1 MITFSFFLCI
11 LFVIGFFFFF
21 LFIYFLILMY
31 ALHPRALPIWQQE
44 QVEDLFGILYF
55 VEIEN
60 FLLKVLPIKVKIS

>member
-1 MITFSFFLCI
+1 MITFFFFLCI

-21 LFIYFLILMY
+21 FFLILMY

-60 FLLKVLPIKVKIS
+60 FLLKVLQIKVKIS

>member
-21 LFIYFLILMY
+21 FLILILMY

-60 FLLKVLPIKVKIS
+60 FLLKVLQIKIKIS

>member
-1 MITFSFFLCI
+1 MITFFFFLCI
-11 LFVIGFFFFF
+11 LFVIGFFFF
-21 LFIYFLILMY
+21 FLILMY

-60 FLLKVLPIKVKIS
+60 FLLKVLQIKVKIS

>member
-11 LFVIGFFFFF
+11 LFVIGFFFF
-21 LFIYFLILMY
+21 FLILMY

-60 FLLKVLPIKVKIS
+60 FLLKVLQIKVKIS